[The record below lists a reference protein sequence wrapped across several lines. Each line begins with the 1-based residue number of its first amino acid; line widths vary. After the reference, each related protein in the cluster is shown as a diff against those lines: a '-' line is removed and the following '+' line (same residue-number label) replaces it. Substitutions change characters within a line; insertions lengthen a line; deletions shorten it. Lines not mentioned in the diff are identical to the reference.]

1 LQRHKQRILDLS
13 ENELNGLSQWEAG
26 NDDRI
31 VKGEFHIPV
40 GQEVEFVFR
49 SQDVIHSAYMPH
61 FRAQMNTVPGMPT
74 RFKMKPTITTAEMR
88 KKMGNDKF
96 DYILLCNKVCGAA
109 HFNMKMTVIVDTPE
123 DYAVWLAQQ
132 KTFGGSKEAPS
143 DSTGVETPKA
153 DTLTMAANH

>member
-1 LQRHKQRILDLS
+1 
-13 ENELNGLSQWEAG
+13 
-26 NDDRI
+26 
-31 VKGEFHIPV
+31 
-40 GQEVEFVFR
+40 
-49 SQDVIHSAYMPH
+49 
-61 FRAQMNTVPGMPT
+61 VPGMPT